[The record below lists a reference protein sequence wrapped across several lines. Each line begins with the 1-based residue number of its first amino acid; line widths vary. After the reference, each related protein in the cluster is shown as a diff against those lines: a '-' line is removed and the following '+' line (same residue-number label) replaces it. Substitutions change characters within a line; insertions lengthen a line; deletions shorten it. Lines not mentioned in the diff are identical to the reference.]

1 MAAYTLESAAVRCS
15 DTLSLLVSP
24 EVAEFC
30 RSKSE
35 KYGPG
40 LSGALFGVGVWFW
53 LDAVAISPIKVPF
66 SQARRGSYLPGLVA
80 VLALLM
86 ITAVRRDEI
95 SYDPFSDDGV
105 YCRSR
110 SWLLAAYLVS
120 SGAVTGSVF
129 VMLHHF
135 GSSAQDTRWVGIAS
149 VLEVACILG
158 SALLFFVSRSPGDE
172 GGYDAY

>member
-1 MAAYTLESAAVRCS
+1 MTPRHRMRARGMRVEKVINPAPPRSDDPPLFPWQVCDPGLPGMAAYTLESAAVRCS

-66 SQARRGSYLPGLVA
+66 SQARRGSVRGGACKPLEGLAAGVRPDPPHRLHSPTSLQYLPGLVA

-86 ITAVRRDEI
+86 ITAVRR
-95 SYDPFSDDGV
+95 
-105 YCRSR
+105 
-110 SWLLAAYLVS
+110 
-120 SGAVTGSVF
+120 
-129 VMLHHF
+129 
-135 GSSAQDTRWVGIAS
+135 
-149 VLEVACILG
+149 
-158 SALLFFVSRSPGDE
+158 
-172 GGYDAY
+172 